1 MEYLSFSFQWGFF
14 CGLNA
19 IAGHE
24 LFHRKEWWNKAI
36 GSWAYTKFGY
46 THIIDEHVTGHHKDI
61 ATPEDISSAKKGQSF
76 YSFFVMSFV
85 CHHVA
90 TWKRAVK
97 AIKREYGEDVSF
109 AIILYR
115 NKMTHYFLLH
125 LAIVSAIYFF
135 LGFQSVKY
143 QLYYAFWGNFY
154 LELINYI
161 EHYGL
166 TRNKGPDGI
175 YESISPMHSW
185 NSTSSP
191 TMFRLQRHS
200 DHHAHSFR
208 PYQILRRFDD
218 APYLG
223 FDYVLALVVAL
234 CPPLWFYCINPR
246 VEAIDAVKSGNKK
259 RNETDAFDNLS
270 PLSQKNLNSIY
281 AGYGYIAVLQIMIT
295 YCAFFK

>member
-281 AGYGYIAVLQIMIT
+281 AGYGYIAVL
-295 YCAFFK
+295 